1 MSIWGL
7 KWAIM
12 GWNDYKPTDGL
23 GHLLMFPV
31 EELEKNSER
40 LLKILEEDW
49 INADI
54 VVKDG
59 NWAKVWLHGEID
71 ARTFAILSEFS
82 ETNRAIRISQMLPEQ
97 LFTVMRNIFLSEGV
111 YASIDSKTWIRL
123 RWLLHAMCW
132 SYEKLNP
139 DFLIKI
145 LELANDYSKNEDSNL
160 SSKTLTEAE
169 DEIVKFEN
177 EKSDGDTPSIYK
189 HVFLDLFSELLL
201 QADKNNQMTSN
212 KRNFLS
218 NIETLNKLWETGNLE
233 DFHSYIDKITEKLP
247 ESNVQAYKEF
257 IKPVEP
263 SKKFP
268 NLSPKKIGK
277 KLSSYLIAKLWDK
290 GITT

>member
-1 MSIWGL
+1 
-7 KWAIM
+7 M